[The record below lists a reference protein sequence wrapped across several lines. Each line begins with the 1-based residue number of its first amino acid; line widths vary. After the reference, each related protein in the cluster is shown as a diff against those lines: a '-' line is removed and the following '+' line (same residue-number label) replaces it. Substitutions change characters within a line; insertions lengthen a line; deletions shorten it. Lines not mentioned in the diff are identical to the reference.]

1 MGSTV
6 ANRNRR
12 PEWLQVAR
20 RLGEDVM
27 VIRRRRALIPLLL
40 IVLSLT
46 GCGDDGESAEEREI
60 VVQMLERLGYGRSV
74 SECMAD
80 EFDGA
85 YGQEDLQTMI
95 DARGDMGTVNLQLVE
110 DVSVALSECTSS
122 DG

>member
-1 MGSTV
+1 
-6 ANRNRR
+6 
-12 PEWLQVAR
+12 
-20 RLGEDVM
+20 M
-27 VIRRRRALIPLLL
+27 VFRSRRAIIPVLL
-40 IVLSLT
+40 VALSLA

-60 VVQMLERLGYGRSV
+60 VVQMLERLGYGRNV
-74 SECMAD
+74 SECMAE

-95 DARGDMGTVNLQLVE
+95 DARGDFGTVNLQLVE